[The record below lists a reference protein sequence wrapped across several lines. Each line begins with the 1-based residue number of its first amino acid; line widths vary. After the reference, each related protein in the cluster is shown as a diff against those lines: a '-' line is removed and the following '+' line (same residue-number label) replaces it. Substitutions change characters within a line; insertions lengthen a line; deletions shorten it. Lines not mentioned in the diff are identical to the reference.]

1 MSEVFNPNQNRDE
14 QILRDIA
21 SLNFQF
27 LMLLR
32 EVAQKSVVQ
41 AERQFGVSDTFVEKL
56 GELDR
61 GEVAR
66 LATMPACVF
75 SPRCSEA
82 LFVAALEAS
91 SDEGGAKLDA
101 LQQLMTAV

>member
-1 MSEVFNPNQNRDE
+1 MSEVINPNQNRDE

-66 LATMPACVF
+66 LATMPACAF
-75 SPRCSEA
+75 SPRCSET
-82 LFVAALEAS
+82 LFTAALEAS
-91 SDEGGAKLDA
+91 SDENGAKLDA

>member
-14 QILRDIA
+14 QVLRDIA

-56 GELDR
+56 IELDR

-66 LATMPACVF
+66 LATMPVCCF
-75 SPRCSEA
+75 SPRCSES
-82 LFVAALEAS
+82 LFMAALEAS
-91 SDEGGAKLDA
+91 SDESGARLDA